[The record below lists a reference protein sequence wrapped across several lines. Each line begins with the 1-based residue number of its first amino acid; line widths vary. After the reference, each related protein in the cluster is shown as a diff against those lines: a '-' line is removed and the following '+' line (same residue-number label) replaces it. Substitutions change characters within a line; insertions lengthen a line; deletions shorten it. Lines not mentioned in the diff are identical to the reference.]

1 MAAEESLIRT
11 PPRPSTWERTWKSV
25 SIIFESHI
33 ATVGLLIVVFW
44 IIVGIISL
52 FWTPFPV
59 NQSLFTQQ
67 LPPNTVFLVSFAIVA
82 AGIVGLTLS
91 NLNQYIKLVGIPVLV
106 LIEIIVIWWLLQ
118 GASPN
123 LLGTD
128 NLGRDILSRIMVGT
142 QPILLKT
149 DLPPMTLG
157 NYFIIAAVI
166 AFLVSLLGPVA
177 LLSALAQAG
186 RRLHL
191 FILAAVW
198 LVASI
203 ILFLVLPDAIQI
215 SGREIAVTFFTPFF
229 ITLAILYVGLF
240 IFGWIRAKALGLS
253 EPMRAW
259 TISLAITIGLAV
271 LGSSNFLQ
279 SIDLPRVSLPI
290 GVAIWGVIGSLV
302 VGSILGLNAGYRGG
316 WWDQTI
322 MQGLDALIAF
332 PVIVL
337 YLVLIGALAG
347 AEQETRALVVI
358 LAITVTGTPGVAR
371 LVRSLALD
379 IKTRDYIRA
388 AETRGETN
396 SYIMMR
402 EILPNA
408 RGPVLVD
415 AMLRV
420 GYAIFAIGTL
430 GFLGLGLPPPDPD
443 WGTMVADARQFIFAN
458 PAAVIWPAI
467 AVASLVI
474 GLNFF
479 ADGLR
484 EELTRYQK

>member
-1 MAAEESLIRT
+1 MAAEQSVVGT
-11 PPRPSTWERTWKSV
+11 PPRPSVWQRYWKSI

-33 ATVGLLIVVFW
+33 ATVGLIIVAFW

-52 FWTPFPV
+52 FWTPFPE
-59 NQSLFTQQ
+59 NESLFIQQ
-67 LPPNTVFLVSFAIVA
+67 LPPNTIFLVSFV
-82 AGIVGLTLS
+82 IVGAGVIGLTIS
-91 NLNQYIKLVGIPVLV
+91 NLNRYIKLGGIAVLL
-106 LIEIIVIWWLLQ
+106 LIETIVIWQLLQ
-118 GASPN
+118 SPSPN

-157 NYFIIAAVI
+157 NYFIIAAAI
-166 AFLVSLLGPVA
+166 AFVVSLLGPVA
-177 LLSALAQAG
+177 LLSVLAQTG
-186 RRLHL
+186 RRRHL

-203 ILFLVLPDAIQI
+203 ILLIVLPDTIQI
-215 SGREIAVTFFTPFF
+215 AGLEIPIAFYTPFF
-229 ITLAILYVGLF
+229 LTLAILYVGLF
-240 IFGWIRAKALGLS
+240 VFGWIRAKALELS
-253 EPMRAW
+253 DPMRAW
-259 TISLAITIGLAV
+259 TITLFVAIGLAI
-271 LGSSNFLQ
+271 LGSSNALQ
-279 SIDLPRVSLPI
+279 SIGLPAVSLPI
-290 GVAIWGVIGSLV
+290 GVAIWGVIGSLI

-347 AEQETRALVVI
+347 AQQETRALVVI

-388 AETRGETN
+388 AETRGETKGF
-396 SYIMMR
+396 IMLR

-408 RGPVLVD
+408 RGPILVD